1 MTRASLALPR
11 SASVLMPTYQA
22 AGLLDRVLASLAR
35 QATDFPWDFH
45 ALDCG
50 STDDTLAIFERWASR
65 FPVALHVHAL
75 RDSAFDHGDARN
87 RLAALSHGE
96 LLVYLTDDATP
107 DGDAWLASLRACF
120 ADPRVGAAYCRNV
133 PRPDARPFARIA
145 TRNDPTYAEI
155 PRVSERPDRRT
166 RLALGPDELRA
177 LYAYCD
183 TASAV
188 RRELW
193 ERHPYPITQ
202 AGEDMLLARAL
213 IDAGYVVRYE
223 TEARV
228 LHSHE
233 WSEER
238 LRRRAAVDG
247 RFHSE
252 CFGRISVRGPDDAQR
267 LMMLALEVDL
277 AELRKLGLPEAVIAT
292 EFAHAQAQRNA
303 YFYGLL
309 EGQRPSPRRFAS
321 ALLDSPELS
330 LVLLAGPTSG
340 PGAAQLAQQ
349 LVARGHR
356 VRVVALDARGL
367 DADGVDVLHVLEA
380 VELDPW
386 LRANPA
392 FGAVAAIVPDSD
404 GWDLLALGAS
414 SLAWGAG
421 ASGSRTRIGRPRGA
435 ALDFEA
441 RAWESRYRTLAATA
455 AARIVA
461 DRWGRECDVRE
472 GQVIA
477 QGPESVLLGR
487 APAAIEFEVGPL
499 PSGAWELELHL
510 ELLGIEPSLA
520 LEGSVRVDGVRVGEF
535 GPCLSA
541 GSDRIEVLE
550 FALPIGASPRRVRI
564 ETGREFER
572 RGFVRVRRVI
582 VRRAAR
588 PSAAPTPSAR
598 LASLRVE
605 PGPPVDDARLPRVA
619 VVIATVDARAM
630 LERCLAALSDSD
642 YPAERVQVCVVD
654 NGSRDDTVRFLA
666 RRHPKVRVL
675 AKGTNLGFTRA
686 VAAGVESAPDADVYV
701 LLNNDVVV
709 ERTWLRELVSPI
721 ARGECAATGAR
732 MLLPDGTP
740 EYLGGGASFQGFA
753 IGCAPGERERAQ
765 AVPDST
771 FPRKTLFACGGA
783 MAIDA
788 RAWRD
793 VGGLD
798 PEFFAYY
805 DDLDLG
811 WRLWLFGHEVH
822 YVPSAV
828 CRHTRSSTSRRF
840 PRAAVRRLQVRNAL
854 LCAIKNYDDAS
865 LNRLLP
871 ALLALAARRT
881 WVMARGAG
889 TSELAIEGRPPKPA
903 WRRWLARKRK
913 VELDPIAFADLA
925 AVNEVLGEWN
935 HWMARRAEVQ
945 AGRKRDDAELFELF
959 LDPLWC
965 VEGERE
971 YVELQQALVERFELA
986 ALFGAARPPRAAS
999 SAIAPTRSALPP
1011 ARGCFEE
1018 LASRDGELEFAGW
1031 LVVPEG
1037 SADAVE
1043 LRVDGR
1049 RIAVASTAERPDVA
1063 ACFRGAPGA
1072 LRSGFRGRAAL
1083 PDAPPSAWRR
1093 VEALALRANEP
1104 VASMPCTWRADFRE
1118 LFADPPAERML
1129 RVAAAAAPVAF
1140 RLDGLRTLTE
1150 FVDALRPHRAPSSIA
1165 SVLDWGA
1172 GCGRVSG
1179 FLRTIQPT
1187 WRVTGCDVD
1196 ADAVAWA
1203 REQHRGASFDVS
1215 PFEPPLAY
1223 EAGAFDLVV
1232 AYSVFTHLERAHQLA
1247 WLAEL
1252 ARVLEQG
1259 GFLIATVQGPDA
1271 ARLIGLGPVLDA
1283 LAKHGM
1289 CDDPVDPALD
1299 GVVPTGR
1306 YRATFQ
1312 TEAWTRAHWSR
1323 EFDVVEYLPRGAQGL
1338 QDLVVLRKR
1347 RPRRSKEQ
1355 HAVGE

>member
-22 AGLLDRVLASLAR
+22 AGLLDRVLAALAR
-35 QATDFPWDFH
+35 QAVDFPWDFH

-50 STDDTLAIFERWASR
+50 STDETLAIFERWAPR
-65 FPVALHVHAL
+65 FPVPLTVHTL
-75 RDSAFDHGDARN
+75 RDSTFDHGDARN

-96 LLVYLTDDATP
+96 LLVFLTDDAIP

-145 TRNDPTYAEI
+145 TRNDPTYAEV
-155 PRVSERPDRRT
+155 PRVRERPDRRT

-193 ERHPYPITQ
+193 ERHPYPITL

-252 CFGRISVRGPDDAQR
+252 CFGRLSARGTDDAQR

-277 AELRKLGLPEAVIAT
+277 DELQKLGLSDAEVTT
-292 EFAHAQAQRNA
+292 EFAHARSQRGA
-303 YFYGLL
+303 HFQGLL
-309 EGQRPSPRRFAS
+309 EGQRSLPRRLAS
-321 ALLDSPELS
+321 ALLDSPALS
-330 LVLLAGPTSG
+330 LALLAGPTSG
-340 PGAAQLAQQ
+340 PGASALAVE
-349 LVARGHR
+349 LVSRGHR

-367 DADGVDVLHVLEA
+367 DAGGVEVLHVLEA
-380 VELDPW
+380 LELDPW

-392 FGAVAAIVPDSD
+392 FGAVPAIVPDAE
-404 GWDLLALGAS
+404 GWNLLALGAV
-414 SLAWGAG
+414 SLAWGAA
-421 ASGSRTRIGRPRGA
+421 ASGSTTRIGRPRGA
-435 ALDFEA
+435 ELDFHA
-441 RAWESRYRTLAATA
+441 RTWESRYRTLAATA
-455 AARIVA
+455 AARIVV
-461 DRWGRECDVRE
+461 DRWGREYDVGE
-472 GQVIA
+472 GTVTA
-477 QGPESVLLGR
+477 QGAESVLLGR

-499 PSGAWELELHL
+499 PTGAWELELHL
-510 ELLGIEPSLA
+510 ELLGIEPSLP
-520 LEGSVRVDGVRVGEF
+520 LEGSVRVNGLSIGEF
-535 GPCLSA
+535 GPLLSA
-541 GSDRIEVLE
+541 GSDRIEVIEL
-550 FALPIGASPRRVRI
+550 ALPSGASPRRVRI
-564 ETGREFER
+564 ETGRKTDR
-572 RGFVRVRRVI
+572 RGFVRVRRVL
-582 VRRAAR
+582 VRRAER

-619 VVIATVDARAM
+619 VVIATVDARAL
-630 LERCLAALSDSD
+630 LERCLAALAASD
-642 YPAERVQVCVVD
+642 YPADRIQVCVVD

-666 RRHPKVRVL
+666 RRHPSVRVL

-686 VAAGVESAPDADVYV
+686 VAAGVEFAADAEVYV

-753 IGCAPGERERAQ
+753 IGFAPGERERAQ

-811 WRLWLFGHEVH
+811 WRLWLRGHEVH
-822 YVPSAV
+822 YVPSAL
-828 CRHTRSSTSRRF
+828 CRHARSSTSRRF
-840 PRAAVRRLQVRNAL
+840 PPAAVRRLQVRNAL
-854 LCAIKNYDDAS
+854 LCAVKNYDDAS

-889 TSELAIEGRPPKPA
+889 SSELTIEGRPPKPA
-903 WRRWLARKRK
+903 WKRWLSRKRK
-913 VELDPIAFADLA
+913 IELDPLAFADLA

-945 AGRKRDDAELFELF
+945 AGRMRGDAELFELF

-986 ALFGAARPPRAAS
+986 SLFGAARSMRPAS
-999 SAIAPTRSALPP
+999 PALAPLPSRLAP
-1011 ARGCFEE
+1011 GRGCFEA
-1018 LASRDGELEFAGW
+1018 LADRDGELEFAGW
-1031 LVVPEG
+1031 LVALDGAV
-1037 SADAVE
+1037 DAVE

-1049 RIAVASTAERPDVA
+1049 RIALADTEARPDVA
-1063 ACFRGAPGA
+1063 ACFPGAPAA
-1072 LRSGFRGRAAL
+1072 LRSGFRGRGAL
-1083 PDAPPSAWRR
+1083 QDAPASAWRR
-1093 VEALALRANEP
+1093 VEAIALRANEP

-1129 RVAAAAAPVAF
+1129 RVAASAAPVAF

-1150 FVDALRPHRAPSSIA
+1150 FVDALRPHRAPSAIA

-1179 FLRTIQPT
+1179 FLRSVQPT
-1187 WRVTGCDVD
+1187 WRVTCCDVD

-1203 REQHRGASFDVS
+1203 REQHRGARFDVS

-1223 EAGAFDLVV
+1223 EAGSFDLVL
-1232 AYSVFTHLERAHQLA
+1232 AYSVFTHFERAQQTA
-1247 WLAEL
+1247 WLTEL

-1271 ARLIGLGPVLDA
+1271 ARLAGFGQVLDA
-1283 LAKHGM
+1283 LAKAGI
-1289 CDDPVDPALD
+1289 CDEIVDHALD

-1323 EFDVVEYLPRGAQGL
+1323 EFVVVEYLPRGAQGL

-1347 RPRRSKEQ
+1347 GPRRSKE
-1355 HAVGE
+1355 